1 MKLRGKVGLIK
12 YARRLADISL
22 IEAKEIVDVFYNFY
36 EVGNEDVWNELEII
50 RFSIFFS
57 KIKNGSWVI
66 RDGKVVQEKV
76 VSLEDIQ
83 NLTAF

>member
-1 MKLRGKVGLIK
+1 MKLRGKIGLIK
-12 YARRLADISL
+12 YARRLADIGL
-22 IEAKEIVDVFYNFY
+22 VEAKEIVDVFYNFY

-66 RDGKVVQEKV
+66 RDGKVIQEKV
-76 VSLEDIQ
+76 VSFVDIE
-83 NLTAF
+83 NLTEF

>member
-12 YARRLADISL
+12 YARRLADIGL

-66 RDGKVVQEKV
+66 RDGKVIQEKV
-76 VSLEDIQ
+76 VSFVDIE
-83 NLTAF
+83 NLTEF

>member
-12 YARRLADISL
+12 YTRRLADISL

>member
-12 YARRLADISL
+12 YARRLADIGL
-22 IEAKEIVDVFYNFY
+22 IEAKEIVDAFYNFY
-36 EVGNEDVWNELEII
+36 EVGNEDAWNELEII

-57 KIKNGSWVI
+57 KIKNGYWVI
-66 RDGKVVQEKV
+66 RDGRVVQEKV
-76 VSLEDIQ
+76 VLFEDIQ

>member
-12 YARRLADISL
+12 YARRLAGIGL

-66 RDGKVVQEKV
+66 RDGKVIQEKV
-76 VSLEDIQ
+76 VSFVDIE
-83 NLTAF
+83 NLTEF